1 MNQIE
6 GRVVLVTG
14 GAAGIGRALCEQLAA
29 QGASVIVADIN
40 ADVAQTVAA
49 AIRQAGG
56 HAESAHVDVSHA
68 EEVDKL
74 VNRAATTHGRLDCMV
89 NNAAISVVGELRDGN
104 VDDFRRVVDV
114 NLFGVVHGTMAA
126 YRVMVQQGFG
136 HILNV
141 SSVTGLMP
149 TPLLSAYSTTKV
161 GHRGFLHGSAG

>member
-1 MNQIE
+1 MAMNQIE

-89 NNAAISVVGELRDGN
+89 NNAAISVGVELRDGD
-104 VDDFRRVVDV
+104 VDDFRRVVEVKRFDV
-114 NLFGVVHGTMAA
+114 
-126 YRVMVQQGFG
+126 
-136 HILNV
+136 
-141 SSVTGLMP
+141 
-149 TPLLSAYSTTKV
+149 
-161 GHRGFLHGSAG
+161 